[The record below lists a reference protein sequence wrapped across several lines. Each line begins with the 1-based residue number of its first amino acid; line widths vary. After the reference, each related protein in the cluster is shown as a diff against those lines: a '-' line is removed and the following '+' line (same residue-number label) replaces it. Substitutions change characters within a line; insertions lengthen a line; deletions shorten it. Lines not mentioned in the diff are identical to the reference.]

1 MAQVK
6 AVVPG
11 LSNLNEQAESSW
23 RYIPS
28 FLRMQES
35 KNSVP
40 TGLDT
45 RLREYDKRIP
55 NPLP

>member
-6 AVVPG
+6 AVVPS

-35 KNSVP
+35 RNSVP
-40 TGLDT
+40 TRLDT
-45 RLREYDKRIP
+45 RLREYDKK
-55 NPLP
+55 